1 MDYQQK
7 YFKYKFKYLNL
18 KTKLVGGA
26 YHVFAIQRAHGA
38 YGSEPHTSWFYMP
51 LIYWGLA
58 NTVQEVEFPP
68 SFYGALEETIQII
81 PNLPFHDADSFRVW
95 IRNRC
100 SGLGILSR
108 QNFLDGNI
116 PNPRTAG
123 QFFHEDS
130 VFHIPGNQQEVI
142 LYENEDIRTFF
153 ELLTVAFIRHAATP
167 EGIAGG
173 DIRYRYNLD

>member
-1 MDYQQK
+1 MDYRQK
-7 YFKYKFKYLNL
+7 YLKYKFKYFYL

-26 YHVFAIQRAHGA
+26 YHIFPIQRVHGA

-58 NTVQEVEFPP
+58 NAVQEVEFPP
-68 SFYGALEETIQII
+68 SFYAALEESIQII
-81 PNLPFHDADSFRVW
+81 PNLPFHNADTFRSW

-100 SGLGILSR
+100 ALFGLLSR
-108 QNFLDGNI
+108 QSFLDRNI
-116 PNPRTAG
+116 SNPKTAG
-123 QFFHEDS
+123 EFFNEDS
-130 VFHIPGNQQEVI
+130 PFHIPGNQQEVI
-142 LYENEDIRTFF
+142 LYENADIRIFF
-153 ELLTVAFIRHAATP
+153 ELLTAAFIRNAATP